1 MLTNAIRI
9 LVYKL
14 FLETFYWENEKKNVV
29 DSFIIIIIIII
40 ISHETSVKAFLS
52 WFINNCP
59 QGIR

>member
-1 MLTNAIRI
+1 M
-9 LVYKL
+9 K
-14 FLETFYWENEKKNVV
+14 KKNVV
-29 DSFIIIIIIII
+29 DSFIIIIIII

>member
-40 ISHETSVKAFLS
+40 SHETSVKTFLL
-52 WFINNCP
+52 WFINNCHK
-59 QGIR
+59 GIR